1 MPPPLTIQDALHS
14 ALAAEYKARA
24 ACRAVLNAFGLILPF
39 ATIIRS
45 EQRHIDTLLALLS
58 ERGLPALA
66 DPHAAGLSAASTV
79 EAACRHAMLIEEEL
93 SALYD
98 QLTSVVSDD
107 AELAWVFRSLR
118 RACFDCHIPL
128 FRRHLSAVDPS
139 ASAAWECRGEKLRGL
154 ANAKCCFLDKFPEP
168 EHV

>member
-1 MPPPLTIQDALHS
+1 MTTPVSGPHWD
-14 ALAAEYKARA
+14 
-24 ACRAVLNAFGLILPF
+24 NASGRYAPCD
-39 ATIIRS
+39 IIPMR
-45 EQRHIDTLLALLS
+45 TLLHHSGGRDL
-58 ERGLPALA
+58 
-66 DPHAAGLSAASTV
+66 